1 MPHPDLALEL
11 LAFLQRREPRSLFP
25 LSSIRIADLPE
36 HLRSDD
42 LVNYCQHHSL
52 VESSWIPKDAPN
64 YSPETAGLRLSIG
77 EKGAAD
83 LAEWRLTD
91 RTGTAD
97 EAAVAAAPARSPA
110 PPPGPIRSETR
121 SMTSNERFRQLTIQ
135 HSDCLDQ
142 IQKEWQRADETM
154 LEFQIAG
161 MGRETGGYEKIAA
174 HERGMARSLV
184 TDYHDKVIMPLLP
197 HVDELLQ
204 RELIA
209 FADRLYDDVKDPR
222 RPWSTR
228 YRERR
233 SKLDRLLGARVQAEE
248 IAARDQA
255 QQSTQQDAVPEAAAL
270 PQPHVGDDLFR
281 LLADQPDQ
289 MSAVIELPDR
299 FQDPDMLT
307 VSDDDGLIEF
317 GTRKHCW
324 VGPVGKSELR
334 VEKGW
339 NFSSITGPNCKSMDE
354 ILAEALT
361 STDDGRIRLHVRLTA
376 KGRIRV
382 ARLKADRMATVVEP
396 KTKTTETDW
405 RDIQRRLERLRD
417 QGEKYTTQAKL
428 AVKLNC
434 SPSTINKAIS
444 RSTKLNAWKAE
455 SIARRGNKAPPTTS
469 LTEVHLDN
477 LAQPCE
483 QDPAEAV
490 TLDDPEEVLAHLIQ
504 DAEPKVRA
512 KLNAITPKD
521 VRDMTGDQIRNLVG
535 MICNDPDKYNRVLGR
550 KP

>member
-11 LAFLQRREPRSLFP
+11 LAFLQRREPRNLFP
-25 LSSIRIADLPE
+25 LDSIRIADLPE

-52 VESSWIPKDAPN
+52 VELSWIPEDAPN
-64 YSPETAGLRLSIG
+64 YSPQTAGLRLSLG
-77 EKGAAD
+77 ARGAAD

-97 EAAVAAAPARSPA
+97 GAAVAAFPARSPT
-110 PPPGPIRSETR
+110 PPPGPTRWETR

-161 MGRETGGYEKIAA
+161 MGQETGGYEKIAA
-174 HERGMARSLV
+174 HERGMARRLV
-184 TDYHDKVIMPLLP
+184 TDYHDRVIMPLLP

-209 FADRLYDDVKDPR
+209 FADRLYEDIKDPR

-248 IAARDQA
+248 IVARDQA

-281 LLADQPDQ
+281 FLANQPDE
-289 MSAVIELPDR
+289 MSAVIELPER
-299 FQDPDMLT
+299 FRDTSALT

-317 GTRKHCW
+317 GERKHCW

-339 NFSSITGPNCKSMDE
+339 GFGSITGPNRKPMDE
-354 ILAEALT
+354 FLAETLT
-361 STDDGRIRLHVRLTA
+361 STDDERIRQHVRLTA
-376 KGRIRV
+376 KGRVRA
-382 ARLKADRMATVVEP
+382 ARLSVNGPASEAEP
-396 KTKTTETDW
+396 KPAAMGTREV
-405 RDIQRRLERLRD
+405 QRRLLEMCD
-417 QGEKYTTQAKL
+417 AGEPYTTVRDLKKL
-428 AVKLNC
+428 TGC
-434 SPSTINKAIS
+434 GST
-444 RSTKLNAWKAE
+444 STV
-455 SIARRGNKAPPTTS
+455 SIAINGSKTLREWRDRRSNRKRRPRASS
-469 LTEVHLDN
+469 LTKAVLDN
-477 LAQPCE
+477 AE
-483 QDPAEAV
+483 QTQELDPRDLVETADDDDAIFNRLVQEAA
-490 TLDDPEEVLAHLIQ
+490 TPEERARLHSMSAARRRELADLI
-504 DAEPKVRA
+504 R
-512 KLNAITPKD
+512 
-521 VRDMTGDQIRNLVG
+521 
-535 MICNDPDKYNRVLGR
+535 CDPDQSSRMLDR
-550 KP
+550 RP